1 MEVMQLVGLGLV
13 ASILVVIL
21 RDQRPEIALLLSIV
35 VGVLVF
41 LFMLDRL
48 AAVLNVLRDLA
59 VRADLNLAYLGTV
72 LKIVGIAYIVGFGA
86 QISRDAGEGAIANK
100 IEFGG
105 KVLILV
111 LAVPVMVA
119 VLQAIIQILP

>member
-41 LFMLDRL
+41 LFMVDRL

-105 KVLILV
+105 KILILV

>member
-105 KVLILV
+105 KILILV
-111 LAVPVMVA
+111 LAAPVMVA